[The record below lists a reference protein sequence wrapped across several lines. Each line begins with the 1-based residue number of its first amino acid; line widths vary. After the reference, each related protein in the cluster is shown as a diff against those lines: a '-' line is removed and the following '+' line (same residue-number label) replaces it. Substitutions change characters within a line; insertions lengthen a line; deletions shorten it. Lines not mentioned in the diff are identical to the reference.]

1 MQPRPPRPLARLN
14 PAPAPMHPSRFL
26 LPCLLL
32 ALAGC
37 ATAPNP
43 RESAALAVL
52 KSDAGLR
59 EKALACQ
66 QLADFAGPAAVPALA
81 SLLAHEQLG
90 DYARSGLESMADPA
104 AGAALLG
111 ALETLQGRPL
121 AGVINSLGVRRE
133 TAAVP
138 ALRRIVT
145 KPGHAAAP
153 EAVGALGLIAN
164 PAAAQVLGEIL
175 RNGDQALREAAA
187 HAALIAAER
196 LTAAGQATEA
206 GTLLESTLQAV
217 PAGPAAEA
225 ARRQLA
231 LRRAG

>member
-1 MQPRPPRPLARLN
+1 MKFPRLLRPC
-14 PAPAPMHPSRFL
+14 F
-26 LPCLLL
+26 LL

-37 ATAPNP
+37 VTAPDP
-43 RESAALAVL
+43 RESTALAVL
-52 KSDAGLR
+52 KSEAGLR

-90 DYARSGLESMADPA
+90 DYARSGLESMSDPA

-133 TAAVP
+133 KAAVP
-138 ALRRIVT
+138 ALRRIAA
-145 KPGHAAAP
+145 KPGHSAAA
-153 EAVGALGLIAN
+153 EAVGALGLIAD
-164 PAAAQVLGEIL
+164 PAAAQILGEIL
-175 RNGDQALREAAA
+175 RTSDQALRETAA
-187 HAALIAAER
+187 HASLMAAER
-196 LTAAGQATEA
+196 LTAEGQGAEA
-206 GTLLESTLQAV
+206 AKLLAASLQAV
-217 PAGPAAEA
+217 PTGPSAEA

-231 LRRAG
+231 LRRAS

>member
-1 MQPRPPRPLARLN
+1 MKSP
-14 PAPAPMHPSRFL
+14 RFL
-26 LPCLLL
+26 LSCLLL

-37 ATAPNP
+37 VTAPDP

-66 QLADFAGPAAVPALA
+66 QLADFAGPVAVPALA

-104 AGAALLG
+104 AGSALLG
-111 ALETLQGRPL
+111 ALETLQGRQL
-121 AGVINSLGVRRE
+121 DGVINSLGVRRE
-133 TAAVP
+133 KAAVP

-145 KPGHAAAP
+145 KPGHSAAKG
-153 EAVGALGLIAN
+153 AVGALGLIAD

-175 RNGDQALREAAA
+175 RNGDRELREAAA
-187 HAALIAAER
+187 HAALVAAER
-196 LTAAGQATEA
+196 LTAAGQGAEA
-206 GTLLESTLQAV
+206 NQLLEASLQAL

-231 LRRAG
+231 LRRAS

>member
-1 MQPRPPRPLARLN
+1 MKSP
-14 PAPAPMHPSRFL
+14 RFL
-26 LPCLLL
+26 LSCLLL

-37 ATAPNP
+37 VTAPDP
-43 RESAALAVL
+43 REATILAVL
-52 KSDAGLR
+52 KSEAGLR

-90 DYARSGLESMADPA
+90 DYARSGLESMSDPA

-133 TAAVP
+133 KAAVP
-138 ALRRIVT
+138 ALRRIAAQ
-145 KPGHAAAP
+145 PGHSAAT

-175 RNGDQALREAAA
+175 RNGDGPLRAAAA
-187 HAALIAAER
+187 HSALIAAER
-196 LTAAGQATEA
+196 LTAAGQGAEA
-206 GTLLESTLQAV
+206 AKLLAASLQAI
-217 PAGPAAEA
+217 PNGPAAEA

>member
-1 MQPRPPRPLARLN
+1 VQPCPPRPLARLI
-14 PAPAPMHPSRFL
+14 PRPPMKACRFL

-32 ALAGC
+32 ALTGC
-37 ATAPNP
+37 VAAPDP

-52 KSDAGLR
+52 KSDAGMR

-111 ALETLQGRPL
+111 ALETLQGRQL
-121 AGVINSLGVRRE
+121 AGVIDSLGVRRE
-133 TAAVP
+133 KAAVP
-138 ALRRIVT
+138 ALRRIVA

-153 EAVGALGLIAN
+153 EAIGALGLIAD
-164 PAAAQVLGEIL
+164 PTAAQVLGEML
-175 RNGDQALREAAA
+175 RNGDPALRQAAA
-187 HAALIAAER
+187 HAALVAAER
-196 LTAAGQATEA
+196 LTAAGQGAEA
-206 GTLLESTLQAV
+206 AKLLETSLAAL
-217 PAGPAAEA
+217 PSGPPAEA

>member
-1 MQPRPPRPLARLN
+1 MQPRPPRPLARLI
-14 PAPAPMHPSRFL
+14 PVTPMKSPRFL

-37 ATAPNP
+37 VTAPNP

-90 DYARSGLESMADPA
+90 DYARSGLESMSDPA

-111 ALETLQGRPL
+111 AVETLQGRQL

-133 TAAVP
+133 KAAVP
-138 ALRRIVT
+138 ALRRIAA
-145 KPGHAAAP
+145 KPGQGAATDAI
-153 EAVGALGLIAN
+153 GALGLIAD
-164 PAAAQVLGEIL
+164 PAAAQVLGEML
-175 RNGDQALREAAA
+175 RTGDQALRQAAA
-187 HAALIAAER
+187 HAALVAAER
-196 LTAAGQATEA
+196 LTAAGQGAEA
-206 GTLLESTLQAV
+206 AKLLETSLQAV
-217 PAGPAAEA
+217 PAGPSAEA

>member
-14 PAPAPMHPSRFL
+14 HTPMKSPRFL

-37 ATAPNP
+37 VTAPDS

-104 AGAALLG
+104 AGSALLG
-111 ALETLQGRPL
+111 ALETLQGRQL
-121 AGVINSLGVRRE
+121 DGVINSLGVRRE
-133 TAAVP
+133 RAAVP

-145 KPGHAAAP
+145 KPGHTAAKG
-153 EAVGALGLIAN
+153 AVGALGLIAD

-175 RNGDQALREAAA
+175 RNGDRELREAAA
-187 HAALIAAER
+187 HAALVAAER
-196 LTAAGQATEA
+196 LMATGQGAEAAK
-206 GTLLESTLQAV
+206 LLETSLQAL

-225 ARRQLA
+225 AKRQLA
-231 LRRAG
+231 LRRSS